1 MAGRAQTGTAQ
12 PHPGS
17 PPTLGLA
24 VLSTALAQVQQD
36 LGSQT
41 RGPEPSIVGQSQGRA
56 WHGLG
61 VSLARKTPDHLR
73 AITVA
78 QDPQMLGLADSGPW
92 YI

>member
-17 PPTLGLA
+17 SPTLGLA

-41 RGPEPSIVGQSQGRA
+41 RAPEPSIVGQSQGRA

-61 VSLARKTPDHLR
+61 VSLARKTLT
-73 AITVA
+73 IYVA